1 MSVLSFDPAGHGG
14 VSTVGA
20 DPTPFPSAALRAVN
34 TFKKGQNRRATVK
47 RVTENAF
54 RNVLKNQQTEP
65 PPLADPFLASGDIGP
80 DVEGTIVAKDEG
92 PIIAVVDPESI
103 TETPTRGR
111 AFQRSNS
118 SPSSSPSRSQSRLR
132 RAASFAGRAAAVAAG
147 TALGGPVGG
156 AAVAGIIASRG
167 SGKDGSP
174 VTPKQQQNDTAPG
187 SDEQDVAGAHA
198 PDACTEKASSVVSKI
213 SQGNEALYDIIGDMQ
228 KRIATHKEISER
240 VRAMKAE
247 LERLR
252 ELEKNMP
259 QPTTPEGIAQKALA
273 TEAIES
279 CSANMSGME
288 SAVDELVSTIRRLK
302 QQIMEI
308 GDTDYDITETLG
320 ITRSA
325 DAE

>member
-1 MSVLSFDPAGHGG
+1 L
-14 VSTVGA
+14 
-20 DPTPFPSAALRAVN
+20 
-34 TFKKGQNRRATVK
+34 
-47 RVTENAF
+47 
-54 RNVLKNQQTEP
+54 
-65 PPLADPFLASGDIGP
+65 
-80 DVEGTIVAKDEG
+80 
-92 PIIAVVDPESI
+92 
-103 TETPTRGR
+103 
-111 AFQRSNS
+111 
-118 SPSSSPSRSQSRLR
+118 
-132 RAASFAGRAAAVAAG
+132 
-147 TALGGPVGG
+147 
-156 AAVAGIIASRG
+156 ASRG
-167 SGKDGSP
+167 GKNDSP
-174 VTPKQQQNDTAPG
+174 VTPTRQQNDTAPD
-187 SDEQDVAGAHA
+187 SDEKEVAGAHA

-252 ELEKNMP
+252 ELEQNMP